1 MFRSEVGDSRR
12 EAESSLVSEVSPR
25 VFDDPD
31 VDRARTGDHEA
42 FTRLVEPLKREVHA
56 HCYRMLGSVH
66 DADDA
71 LQEALLRAWRGFGRF
86 EGRSSVRSWL
96 YAISTNACLDAVER
110 RGRRALPVDLGPAST
125 EVEEGAPRTDVAWLG
140 TYPDARYE
148 QREAV
153 ELAFVAALQ
162 HLPGNQRAA
171 LLLFEVLGF
180 SVAEIAEVMKT
191 STTSVNSALARAR
204 RVLASKVGALAGR
217 PALSKVDDARVR
229 EVVADYAAALERGDA
244 DALVALLTED
254 VTWAMPPMAQWY
266 RGRDAVMAFARATPL
281 TRCGAWRHVA
291 TSANTQPAVACYLRR
306 PGEEVHSAWS
316 ITVFTLRD
324 GLIAGL
330 TSFIGP
336 DHFAVFDL
344 PPTLPSTP

>member
-1 MFRSEVGDSRR
+1 MDRSGRGDSRR
-12 EAESSLVSEVSPR
+12 GAESSLVSEVFVRPP
-25 VFDDPD
+25 DDPD
-31 VDRARTGDHEA
+31 LTLARSGDHEA

-71 LQEALLRAWRGFGRF
+71 LQESLLRAWRGFGRF
-86 EGRSSVRSWL
+86 EGRSSVRGWL

-110 RGRRALPVDLGPAST
+110 RGKRALPVDLGPSST
-125 EVEEGAPRTDVAWLG
+125 VVGDHVPRTDVAWLG
-140 TYPDARYE
+140 PYPDARYE
-148 QREAV
+148 LREAV

-180 SVAEIAEVMKT
+180 SVAEIADIMKT

-204 RVLASKVGALAGR
+204 KVLAAKAGTSAGQ
-217 PALSKVDDARVR
+217 PSLSKVEDARIR
-229 EVVADYAAALERGDA
+229 EVVTGYTAALERGDA

-254 VTWAMPPMAQWY
+254 VTWSMPPMPHWY
-266 RGRDAVMAFARATPL
+266 RGREAVMAFATRVPL
-281 TRCGAWRHVA
+281 TTCGAWRHIE
-291 TSANTQPAVACYLRR
+291 TSANAQPAVACYLRR
-306 PGEEVHSAWS
+306 EGEDRHDAWS
-316 ITVFTLRD
+316 VTVLTLRD
-324 GLIAGL
+324 GLIAEL

-336 DHFAVFDL
+336 EHFELLDL
-344 PPTLPSTP
+344 PLSLPTAP